1 MHNNKKKLNM
11 WYVIAG
17 ASHNTDIG
25 PDSEAQISN
34 PNDEVDEKTHEQ
46 YHPDEH
52 TIEGAADEKQ
62 TAGQKEL
69 NGKHENG
76 KDHKTNTSVWSLSF
90 KFDDNLLMKPC
101 SLHNI

>member
-1 MHNNKKKLNM
+1 M

-25 PDSEAQISN
+25 PDSEAQISS

-46 YHPDEH
+46 YHPDER
-52 TIEGAADEKQ
+52 TIESQTANEKEATSEKQ
-62 TAGQKEL
+62 L

-76 KDHKTNTSVWSLSF
+76 KDHKTNTSVWFLSF
-90 KFDDNLLMKPC
+90 KFDDDLMKPC
-101 SLHNI
+101 LLQL